1 MCYVISYSLFRQK
14 EAMSVLFDTASL
26 LLYPSRTASVQEGK
40 AYASG
45 SFSLAKWTSRFP
57 LLRG

>member
-1 MCYVISYSLFRQK
+1 
-14 EAMSVLFDTASL
+14 MSVLFDTASL